1 MYIISTAVP
10 GKIEFEKQF
19 PERFVDGNA
28 PYFLVFGFLGSLD
41 IVCYNKGMLN
51 DEGYEECNMKDILE
65 VLTKGETLEV
75 EFKSDLRK
83 ISDGEIYEEIVAM
96 ANTKGGILLIGVDDD
111 GRIVG
116 CKPRHGRTTDPLK
129 MQSAIFNNTVPN
141 INTRV
146 TVINHPGG
154 NILSIEVDRYPE
166 PCATASGKWIY

>member
-1 MYIISTAVP
+1 
-10 GKIEFEKQF
+10 
-19 PERFVDGNA
+19 
-28 PYFLVFGFLGSLD
+28 
-41 IVCYNKGMLN
+41 
-51 DEGYEECNMKDILE
+51 MKDISE

-96 ANTKGGILLIGVDDD
+96 ANSKGGILLIGVDDD
-111 GRIVG
+111 GRVVG

-146 TVINHPGG
+146 KVINHPGG

-166 PCATASGKWIY
+166 PCATASGKSLRRAIGADGRPQSIPFYPRDQRSYRIDLGLLDFSA